1 MLNDVILV
9 VEDDSIEAMD
19 IKKTLESAGFS
30 IPEIAST
37 GQKALDILSKFKPD
51 LVLMDIVL
59 KGEENGI
66 EIAEIIKEKYRI
78 PVIYLTAHSEASTV
92 EMAKLTDPYAYVVK
106 PFDTDELIQTIK
118 IALNKE
124 Y

>member
-1 MLNDVILV
+1 MIKDVILV

-19 IKKTLESAGFS
+19 IKRTLESAGFS
-30 IPEIAST
+30 IPEIATT
-37 GQKALDILSKFKPD
+37 GQRALEILSDFKPD
-51 LVLMDIVL
+51 IILMDIIL

-66 EIAEIIKEKYRI
+66 EIAEIIKNKYGI
-78 PVIYLTAHSEASTV
+78 PVIYLTAHSEVSTV
-92 EMAKLTDPYAYVVK
+92 EMAKLTAPYAYLIK
-106 PFDTDELIQTIK
+106 PFDTEELIRTIK

>member
-1 MLNDVILV
+1 MIKDVILV

-37 GQKALDILSKFKPD
+37 GQGALEILSKFKPD
-51 LVLMDIVL
+51 LILMDIVL

-66 EIAEIIKEKYRI
+66 EIAEIIKKKYGI
-78 PVIYLTAHSEASTV
+78 PVIYLTAHSEVKTI
-92 EMAKLTDPYAYVVK
+92 EMARLTDPYDYLVK
-106 PFDTDELIQTIK
+106 PFDTDELIQAIN

>member
-1 MLNDVILV
+1 MIKDVILV

-19 IKKTLESAGFS
+19 IKKTLESAGFN
-30 IPEIAST
+30 IPEIATT
-37 GQKALDILSKFKPD
+37 GQRALEILSNFKPD
-51 LVLMDIVL
+51 LVLMDIIL

-66 EIAEIIKEKYRI
+66 EIAEIIKNKYGI
-78 PVIYLTAHSEASTV
+78 PVIYLTAHSEVSTI
-92 EMAKLTDPYAYVVK
+92 EMAKLTDPYAYLVK
-106 PFDTDELIQTIK
+106 PFDTEELIRTIK